1 MASARSGS
9 SGNGP
14 RLKRKERWRNGPMRR
29 WKRWQR
35 KPQSESERGAMA
47 TAASRYGSDG
57 SGQSVTERGDGN
69 GGQSAREGWQW
80 PKQKQ
85 WRRASAV
92 RGARALTV
100 ANAETGA
107 RALTVADAERRK
119 AVARRADA
127 ATEARGGKGPVLE
140 RRYVEGR
147 LSSRLQ
153 SNRLS
158 SRLHS
163 GSDGDNGRPRHRGK
177 GDDGVDQRRRGRR
190 CGRSSEGAT
199 LRSIII
205 SGGDAAVDHR
215 WGRRC
220 GRS

>member
-1 MASARSGS
+1 
-9 SGNGP
+9 
-14 RLKRKERWRNGPMRR
+14 
-29 WKRWQR
+29 
-35 KPQSESERGAMA
+35 MA

-57 SGQSVTERGDGN
+57 SGQSVTERGNGN

-85 WRRASAV
+85 WRRASAG

-177 GDDGVDQRRRGRR
+177 GDDGVDQRRRG
-190 CGRSSEGAT
+190 AT
-199 LRSIII
+199 LRSIIG
-205 SGGDAAVDHR
+205 GGDAAVDHHQ